1 MAAASRPISKSMIL
15 VMGVKIDEK
24 LKAYLQQKLSST
36 WAVILITL
44 AVFVLSAYLPPPLKF
59 LLWVLCLVSFIS
71 PIVRGIIRGKKD
83 KD

>member
-1 MAAASRPISKSMIL
+1 
-15 VMGVKIDEK
+15 MGVQINDK
-24 LKAYLQQKLSST
+24 LKIYLQQKLSST

-44 AVFVLSAYLPPPLKF
+44 AVFFLSAYLPPPLKF
-59 LLWVLCLVSFIS
+59 LLWVLCVVSFIS

>member
-1 MAAASRPISKSMIL
+1 MR
-15 VMGVKIDEK
+15 VKINDN
-24 LKAYLQQKLSST
+24 LKTYLQQKPAST

-44 AVFVLSAYLPPPLKF
+44 AIFFLSAYLPPPLKL